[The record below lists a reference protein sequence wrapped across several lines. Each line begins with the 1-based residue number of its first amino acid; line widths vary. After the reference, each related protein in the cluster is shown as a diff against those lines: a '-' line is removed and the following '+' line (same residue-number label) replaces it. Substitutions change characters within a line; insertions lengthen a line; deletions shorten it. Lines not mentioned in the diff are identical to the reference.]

1 MNIFLPFICF
11 RSSDFNMVEGRVDSY
26 HCKLRS
32 SPSVH
37 TTQDN
42 HENINSDDV
51 SNRRYEHQ
59 YESNRSYDNYQNY
72 GYYQSTS
79 TNNEASNDHR
89 DNTPPYRN
97 QQQRQ
102 QPLQQHQ
109 QEQRNEF
116 YERGRGRGRVNNTNT
131 QYFNWRRR

>member
-1 MNIFLPFICF
+1 
-11 RSSDFNMVEGRVDSY
+11 MVEGRVDSY

-51 SNRRYEHQ
+51 SNRQYEHQ
-59 YESNRSYDNYQNY
+59 YGSNRSYDNYQNY

-79 TNNEASNDHR
+79 TNNEASYYHR
-89 DNTPPYRN
+89 DNTPPYQN

-102 QPLQQHQ
+102 QHQ
-109 QEQRNEF
+109 QRNEF
-116 YERGRGRGRVNNTNT
+116 YERGRGRGRVNNRNS
-131 QYFNWRRR
+131 QDFNWRRR